1 MAESYLHV
9 QTTKAIWADA
19 AASAYFDSENIDVWR
34 INITTLV
41 PHLSDLQKLLDL
53 QETEK
58 TQRYHQEK
66 DRQSRII
73 SRAVLRILLGRYL
86 ATGPKEIR
94 FQLNYNK
101 KLLLQNISA
110 KNLHFNVSHSGD
122 WILIAV
128 SINPI
133 GVDAE
138 QINASFT
145 YQNLLDFSFSLEE
158 KNYIQS
164 AANSHQSFYK
174 LWTRKEA
181 LLKATGKGL
190 IDDLISVPSLDGIH
204 QNPEHIT
211 GSAESWQ
218 ITSFEID
225 ENHLGSAAFMPVKTA
240 LRFFSF
246 QL

>member
-1 MAESYLHV
+1 MAGSYIHV

-19 AASAYFDSENIDVWR
+19 AASAYFDLKNIDVWR
-34 INITTLV
+34 INMTTLV

-94 FQLNYNK
+94 FQLDYNK

-122 WILIAV
+122 WILIAF

-133 GVDAE
+133 GVDVE
-138 QINASFT
+138 QINTSFT

-158 KNYIQS
+158 KNYLESGINQHK
-164 AANSHQSFYK
+164 NFYK

-190 IDDLISVPSLDGIH
+190 IDDLISIPSLDGIH
-204 QNPEHIT
+204 QNPEHII

-218 ITSFEID
+218 ITSFEVD
-225 ENHLGSAAFMPVKTA
+225 KNHLGSAAFMPVKTV
-240 LRFFSF
+240 LRFFNF